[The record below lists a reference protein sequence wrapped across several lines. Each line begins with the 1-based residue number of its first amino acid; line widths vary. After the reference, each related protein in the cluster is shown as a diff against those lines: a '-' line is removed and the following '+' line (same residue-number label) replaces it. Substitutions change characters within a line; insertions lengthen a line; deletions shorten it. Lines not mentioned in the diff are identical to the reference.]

1 MTDDHLPTGLHPDD
15 DLADPAF
22 DELFTA
28 LREAGR
34 LAAPPVQP
42 ALAALLTG
50 GVAPRRRRGARGAT
64 VGLAV
69 VGVLA
74 GGVGAAAATGHLEV
88 RPPAVTRVADRTTQA
103 PVTAEPGDQSVDLG
117 VTAPAATAHEA
128 PEASDPDDVLDLRTD
143 AGPPT
148 GSDASR
154 DGDSAASDEAS
165 SPDDDSDD
173 DGDDGGDEA
182 QVPASADVD
191 DDHSGDDGGHSGKGG
206 GGDDGSSGSGDVTN
220 QDGADRAG

>member
-1 MTDDHLPTGLHPDD
+1 MTDDDLPVELHPDD
-15 DLADPAF
+15 ALADPAF

-28 LREAGR
+28 LREVGR
-34 LAAPPVQP
+34 RPAPAVQP
-42 ALAALLTG
+42 ALAALLTA

-88 RPPAVTRVADRTTQA
+88 RPPAVTRVADRTTPA
-103 PVTAEPGDQSVDLG
+103 PVTAEPGDHPVDLG
-117 VTAPAATAHEA
+117 VPSPAATAHGA
-128 PEASDPDDVLDLRTD
+128 PEAGDPDDLDLRTD

-148 GSDASR
+148 GSDASG

-165 SPDDDSDD
+165 SHDGDADD
-173 DGDDGGDEA
+173 DGDDGDDEA

-191 DDHSGDDGGHSGKGG
+191 DDHSGEGGGHSGKGG
-206 GGDDGSSGSGDVTN
+206 GGGDGSSGSGDVTSE
-220 QDGADRAG
+220 DGADRAG